1 MFGMGNFEANSF
13 DDLHQTQTKA
23 EIKMNAT
30 FSVLQ
35 FGQGFIQGSGITIA
49 MCIAAIA
56 AAQGKLTPGDLV
68 LIHSYI
74 AQTVLS
80 VDGTFLPFSRMTLSH
95 CKISDLY
102 SPSV

>member
-30 FSVLQ
+30 SSVLQ

-74 AQTVLS
+74 AQLFYPLTVRS
-80 VDGTFLPFSRMTLSH
+80 
-95 CKISDLY
+95 C
-102 SPSV
+102 PSLE